1 MLRFKVLASV
11 IPLVAAAIFARIE
24 FFAGPR
30 PCVAVGSDSLQIAS
44 LPFHADL
51 HVAFTDDPALA
62 TVRVALSD
70 DAASADFAVIDDADT
85 VEEGSCEATPTTQ
98 FIAISAQ
105 PTSKAPVIYLSRD
118 GGPAD
123 YHIFV
128 RSKHLTAREAAALI
142 VGAHGRNSPQLAL
155 NAS

>member
-1 MLRFKVLASV
+1 MLRFKFLVSAV
-11 IPLVAAAIFARIE
+11 PLIAAAIFARVE
-24 FFAGPR
+24 FFASPR
-30 PCVAVGSDSLQIAS
+30 PCIAVGADSLQIAN

-70 DAASADFAVIDDADT
+70 DPTSADFAVIDDADGA
-85 VEEGSCEATPTTQ
+85 EDGSCQATPATQ

-105 PTSKAPVIYLSRD
+105 PTAKAPVIYLSRN
-118 GGPAD
+118 GGRAD
-123 YHIFV
+123 YRIFV
-128 RSKHLTAREAAALI
+128 RSRRMSDREAATLI
-142 VGAHGRNSPQLAL
+142 VGAHRKPPQLAL

>member
-1 MLRFKVLASV
+1 MLRFRLLASV
-11 IPLVAAAIFARIE
+11 VPLIAAAIFARIE
-24 FFAGPR
+24 FFAPPR
-30 PCVAVGSDSLQIAS
+30 PCVAVGSDSVQIAS

-51 HVAFTDDPALA
+51 HVAFTDDPSLA

-70 DAASADFAVIDDADT
+70 DAASADFAVIDDAEGA
-85 VEEGSCEATPTTQ
+85 EEGSCEATPATQ
-98 FIAISAQ
+98 FIAISAR

-118 GGPAD
+118 GGAAD

-128 RSKHLTAREAAALI
+128 RSKRLTDREAAALI
-142 VGAHGRNSPQLAL
+142 VGAHGKPSHLAL

>member
-1 MLRFKVLASV
+1 MLRFKFLVSAV
-11 IPLVAAAIFARIE
+11 PLIAAAIFARVE
-24 FFAGPR
+24 FFASPR
-30 PCVAVGSDSLQIAS
+30 PCIAVGADSLQIAN

-70 DAASADFAVIDDADT
+70 DPTSADFAVIDDADGA
-85 VEEGSCEATPTTQ
+85 EDGSCQATPATQ

-105 PTSKAPVIYLSRD
+105 PTAKAPVIYLSRN
-118 GGPAD
+118 GGRAD
-123 YHIFV
+123 YRIFV
-128 RSKHLTAREAAALI
+128 RSRRMSDREAAALI
-142 VGAHGRNSPQLAL
+142 VGAHRKPPQLAL

>member
-1 MLRFKVLASV
+1 MLRFRSRVSAV
-11 IPLVAAAIFARIE
+11 PLIAAAVFARVE

-30 PCVAVGSDSLQIAS
+30 PCIAVGADSLQIAT

-70 DAASADFAVIDDADT
+70 DPASADFAVIDDADGT
-85 VEEGSCEATPTTQ
+85 EDGSCQATQGTQ

-105 PTSKAPVIYLSRD
+105 PTAKAPVIYLSRD
-118 GGPAD
+118 GGRAD
-123 YHIFV
+123 YRIFV
-128 RSKHLTAREAAALI
+128 RSRRMTDREAAALV
-142 VGAHGRNSPQLAL
+142 VGAHRKPPQLAL